1 MGIYVAGTEYS
12 GVNYRGFGHTKV
24 YVGGVEYAEAESPG
38 GILVIG
44 TIDANG
50 VVQRLTATIS
60 DRNPISAINSVRFD
74 ILRNGVSR
82 LFHVGYSVGT
92 TLPAN
97 VVMVDAARLP
107 EGTAALQSDGIR
119 VVINYTDS
127 TGVHNIVGTSGAFV
141 IVDSPGSVSVTA
153 SRSGRNRNFAF
164 NLTDINGIRS
174 VTSAMLV
181 ASDGQSDNVLSD
193 FTRSN
198 ANTFTGTDTRR
209 NARWNSGTL
218 TVTYVDATSGNSHT
232 VSDTWSL

>member
-1 MGIYVAGTEYS
+1 MGIYVAGAEYS
-12 GVNYRGFGHTKV
+12 GVHYRGFGHTKV
-24 YVGGVEYAEAESPG
+24 YVGGAEYANTQSPG
-38 GILVIG
+38 SILVVG

-82 LFHVGYSVGT
+82 LFHIGFSVGT
-92 TLPAN
+92 SLPAN

-107 EGTAALQSDGIR
+107 DGTSALASDSLR
-119 VVINYTDS
+119 VAINYTDS
-127 TGVHNIVGTSGAFV
+127 TGVHNIVGTSGAF
-141 IVDSPGSVSVTA
+141 ITVDSPGSVSVTA
-153 SRSGRNRNFAF
+153 TRSGSNRNFAF

-174 VTSAMLV
+174 ITSATLT
-181 ASDGQSDNVLSD
+181 ASDGRTANVLSD

-198 ANTFTGTDTRR
+198 SNTFTGTDTRR

-218 TVTYVDATSGNSHT
+218 TVTYVDATSGDSHT
-232 VSDTWSL
+232 VVDTWSL